1 MLESLITMAEA
12 SQSVTRTMQTDQ
24 ARTDDKPAA
33 APYMPV
39 MTSSLIHLPQRA
51 VLSLTGPDT
60 ITLLERL
67 VTHATNDW
75 WKGETRYGAL
85 LTPQGKIIADY
96 LAVRTEDG
104 VLMDVAREQVG
115 DLAKRLKMF
124 RLRSQVDIEVLD
136 DLTVRASTE
145 AADRSAPVS
154 NAMVSYLD
162 PRYPNGRLRAVAK
175 AERST
180 APDVPDQIAAYHAD
194 RIANAIPEQGLD
206 FGAAEVFPS
215 DINMDW
221 LGGVALNKGCFVG
234 QEVVSRMHRRG
245 KIRKRT
251 LKIELPADLA
261 AEPGT
266 DLVAPQPI
274 GTLTSRHGNQ
284 ALALI
289 RIDRLQ
295 KALSDQVPVRL
306 NESSVTIVRPDW
318 LAADLAAMDSL

>member
-1 MLESLITMAEA
+1 MIESTITMAEA

-24 ARTDDKPAA
+24 ARTDDKPRR

-51 VLSLTGPDT
+51 ILSLTGPDT

-75 WKGETRYGAL
+75 PTGETRYGAL

-96 LAVRTEDG
+96 LAVRTKDG
-104 VLMDVAREQVG
+104 VLMDVAKTQVE

-136 DLTVRASTE
+136 DLIVLASTE
-145 AADRSAPVS
+145 AASDAAP
-154 NAMVSYLD
+154 APGTATSYLD
-162 PRYPNGRLRAVAK
+162 PRFPGGRLRALAK
-175 AERST
+175 AESWT
-180 APDVPDQIAAYHAD
+180 DAIEDYHAD
-194 RIANAIPEQGLD
+194 RIAHGVPEQGVD
-206 FGAAEVFPS
+206 FGSAEVFPS
-215 DINMDW
+215 DVNMDR

-251 LKIELPADLA
+251 LQVELPADLA

-266 DLVAPQPI
+266 NLMAPQPI
-274 GTLTSRHGNQ
+274 GTLTSRQGSQ

-295 KALSDQVPVRL
+295 RALTDQVPVCL

-318 LAADLAAMDSL
+318 LAADLVAMEST